1 MDSVT
6 DPEDPDEI
14 ASKMDAIYQQLWD
27 ENTELSASN
36 RESAIAMFA
45 LADKYDELAS
55 LAREQATLHL
65 IHSKVLGGAL
75 SDLLLGQFSLKA
87 EEEPI
92 LDEDDDDPDDG
103 VLH

>member
-1 MDSVT
+1 MESL
-6 DPEDPDEI
+6 DPDEI
-14 ASKMDAIYQQLWD
+14 ASKMDTIYQQLWD

-45 LADKYDELAS
+45 LADKYDELAA

-87 EEEPI
+87 EEEPVI
-92 LDEDDDDPDDG
+92 DDEDDGDPESLD
-103 VLH
+103 H